1 MLNAV
6 AVVPVIVGMPIVS
19 VPVAAPT
26 AIVVA
31 APNAFTVVAL
41 VLKTVAVPV
50 AVVVISA
57 PLTARS
63 PVTTVL
69 ALLIVAVPV
78 AAPIL
83 TVVPAPAKF
92 TVVAVALTKLNVVAV
107 VVMSPPLTAKS
118 PVSVTSPV
126 TPSVPPTNAFLA
138 IATPPAVCIDAAVSL
153 ALEASDTLNMS
164 AASVTTRPFLTTKS
178 VVAIWFPFPPD
189 DSRTPAVLL
198 CIY

>member
-1 MLNAV
+1 M
-6 AVVPVIVGMPIVS
+6 
-19 VPVAAPT
+19 
-26 AIVVA
+26 
-31 APNAFTVVAL
+31 
-41 VLKTVAVPV
+41 
-50 AVVVISA
+50 VVISA

>member
-1 MLNAV
+1 VALAIVTVGLLMVIVPVLAPTANVEAAPNAFKVV
-6 AVVPVIVGMPIVS
+6 AVVFNKLNVVWLVVMSPPRTSKSKSTCKLFFTLV
-19 VPVAAPT
+19 VPVAAPM
-26 AIVVA
+26 
-31 APNAFTVVAL
+31 
-41 VLKTVAVPV
+41 
-50 AVVVISA
+50 
-57 PLTARS
+57 LTA
-63 PVTTVL
+63 
-69 ALLIVAVPV
+69 
-78 AAPIL
+78 
-83 TVVPAPAKF
+83 VPAPAKF
-92 TVVAVALTKLNVVAV
+92 TVAAVAFIKLNVAEV

-138 IATPPAVCIDAAVSL
+138 IATPPAVYIDAVVSL
-153 ALEASDTLNMS
+153 ELEASDTLNMS